1 MWFLIGQATNC
12 DNEVGSSIFGG
23 KLQLSIYGPW
33 PTQSLINDQ
42 VLQKSNFCFSEGK
55 INLLFGFDFNIVT
68 LTYLATAQGVQ
79 LQNLVVDKSKIQM
92 DQVVIIK

>member
-23 KLQLSIYGPW
+23 KLELSIYGPL

-42 VLQKSNFCFSEGK
+42 VLQKPTFVFLKEKSTYYLTL
-55 INLLFGFDFNIVT
+55 ILTLL
-68 LTYLATAQGVQ
+68 LYY
-79 LQNLVVDKSKIQM
+79 
-92 DQVVIIK
+92 